1 MSGTRQHYN
10 ETFKREAVKYVQE
23 QTKSLEEI
31 ANDLNINPGTLRNWG
46 ESIERLRMN
55 LLTKAILFASN
66 LVIDEQ
72 HR

>member
-1 MSGTRQHYN
+1 MSEQGNGT
-10 ETFKREAVKYVQE
+10 TKRLNKVIKYVQE
-23 QTKSLEEI
+23 QTKLLEGNAKE
-31 ANDLNINPGTLRNWG
+31 LNINPGTLRNWG